1 MINPPIDKGVILACK
16 AYLIRQSVDR
26 KLQLEAWLQQV
37 LANTPFTLT
46 TASADAS
53 FRRYFRVH
61 TANATMI
68 AMDAPPPQEDCR
80 PFVRIAE
87 MLLAAGLNV
96 PKILAQEINH
106 GFLLLSDLGDATYLS
121 VLNADNAKQ
130 LYGDATQA
138 LIKMQLASQ
147 PDALPPYDEALLARE
162 MQLFPD
168 WYIAKH
174 LNTAL
179 DDAQTKVLQQ
189 TFAILNQNILA
200 QAKVTVHRDY
210 HSRNLMVCENNPGIL
225 DFQDAVYGPITY
237 DLVSLFKDAYI
248 VWDEEQIIDWTAR
261 YWQSA
266 KKAGLPVPTDFGD
279 FYRDFEWMGAQRHI
293 KVLGIFARLYHRDGK
308 AGYLKDMPLVM
319 EYLRKVC
326 GRYVELKPM
335 LRLLNSLEG
344 LEEKAGFTF

>member
-1 MINPPIDKGVILACK
+1 M
-16 AYLIRQSVDR
+16 DR
-26 KLQLEAWLQQV
+26 KQQLEAWLQEV
-37 LANTPFTLT
+37 LGNETFTLT

-61 TANATMI
+61 TANQTLI

-80 PFVRIAE
+80 PFVRIAGL
-87 MLLAAGLNV
+87 LLAAGLNV
-96 PKILAQEINH
+96 PKILAQEIQL
-106 GFLLLSDLGDATYLS
+106 GFLLLSDLGDTTYLS
-121 VLNADNAKQ
+121 VLNAENAQ
-130 LYGDATQA
+130 RLYGDATQA
-138 LIKMQLASQ
+138 LIQMQLASQ
-147 PDALPPYDEALLARE
+147 PDVLPPYDEALLTRE

-168 WYIAKH
+168 WYLAKH
-174 LNTAL
+174 LDVTL
-179 DDAQTKVLQQ
+179 DEVQNRVLQQ

-210 HSRNLMVCENNPGIL
+210 HSRNLMVCEDNPGIL

-237 DLVSLFKDAYI
+237 DVVSLLKDAYI

-266 KKAGLPVPTDFGD
+266 RKAGLQVPTDFGE

-308 AGYLKDMPLVM
+308 DGYLKDMPLVM
-319 EYLRKVC
+319 TYLRKVC
-326 GRYVELKPM
+326 GRYIELKPM
-335 LRLLNSLEG
+335 LKLLNALEG
-344 LEEKAGFTF
+344 LEDKAGYTF